1 MCKGL
6 FIPSTN
12 SYNTNEE
19 ELENIQINSI
29 NHGITHLQNNLT
41 SALFRFPSILV
52 TMPGIPI
59 FGLKDGMDIDSGI
72 KDGLTDTAASGAFY
86 D

>member
-41 SALFRFPSILV
+41 SALLRFPSLFVNISAV
-52 TMPGIPI
+52 TV
-59 FGLKDGMDIDSGI
+59 GLKDGMDVGSGL